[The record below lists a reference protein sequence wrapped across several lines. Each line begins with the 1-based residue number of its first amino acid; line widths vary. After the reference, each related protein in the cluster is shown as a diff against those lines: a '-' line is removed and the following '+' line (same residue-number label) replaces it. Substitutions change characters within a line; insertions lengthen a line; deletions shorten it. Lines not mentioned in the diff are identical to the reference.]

1 MSVENEII
9 FVDEAE
15 CDLCGIEGA
24 YLIDGEL
31 YCARCLN
38 ANIPAEEL
46 FDEEEYREDDPATY

>member
-1 MSVENEII
+1 MYDVI
-9 FVDEAE
+9 FVDEAA

-24 YLIDGEL
+24 YLMGGEL

-46 FDEEEYREDDPATY
+46 FDEEERRDCEEDTTDY